1 MSIIGIDLGTTN
13 CCMAIV
19 EGGRPLVITNAEGQ
33 RTTPSIV
40 TFTKDGEILI
50 GEAAKRQAVTN
61 PDRTISSIKRHMGT
75 DYKVNIDGKNY
86 TPQEISAM
94 ILRKLKK
101 DAEDYLGQPVREAV
115 ITVPAY
121 FDEIRRQATKE
132 AGQLAGFDV
141 KRVIN
146 EPTAAAVAYG
156 LDNDKKQTIM
166 VYDLGGGTFDV
177 SILRIEDGLMEVLST
192 CGDTALGGDDFDS
205 SIASWLL
212 EEFKKSTAID
222 LSNDL
227 VSLQRIKEASE
238 NAKKELSSIK
248 LSNINL
254 PFLSMDSSG
263 PKNLDASL
271 SRSKFYSLTEELIN
285 RTSIP
290 VRNALSDAEL
300 SPSDIDKVLLVGGS
314 TRMISA
320 QEKVK
325 ELIKKKPNK
334 ELNPDECVAI
344 GAAIQG
350 DKMSGNS
357 SQFGLLLLDVTPL
370 SLSIGTIGGISS
382 KIIERNSPI
391 PTKASKI
398 MTTVSDGQTEIKVEV
413 YQGERTFVDDNI
425 ALGSLILQGIPPM
438 RAGKAEV
445 EVVFAIDA
453 NGLLNVSAKDK
464 GTGSY
469 TEAIMR
475 PKLLSKA
482 EVENRIFSSKQ
493 QEENDKERE
502 KATNMMI
509 EVEDLLNEAIY
520 NYNQVEHKL
529 PESLRTTINSTLD
542 EIREVLDEKND
553 RARVEDYDL
562 FRKQKHK
569 VMNAVEQMYKYM

>member
-1 MSIIGIDLGTTN
+1 
-13 CCMAIV
+13 
-19 EGGRPLVITNAEGQ
+19 
-33 RTTPSIV
+33 
-40 TFTKDGEILI
+40 
-50 GEAAKRQAVTN
+50 
-61 PDRTISSIKRHMGT
+61 
-75 DYKVNIDGKNY
+75 
-86 TPQEISAM
+86 
-94 ILRKLKK
+94 
-101 DAEDYLGQPVREAV
+101 
-115 ITVPAY
+115 
-121 FDEIRRQATKE
+121 
-132 AGQLAGFDV
+132 
-141 KRVIN
+141 
-146 EPTAAAVAYG
+146 
-156 LDNDKKQTIM
+156 
-166 VYDLGGGTFDV
+166 
-177 SILRIEDGLMEVLST
+177 
-192 CGDTALGGDDFDS
+192 
-205 SIASWLL
+205 
-212 EEFKKSTAID
+212 
-222 LSNDL
+222 
-227 VSLQRIKEASE
+227 
-238 NAKKELSSIK
+238 
-248 LSNINL
+248 
-254 PFLSMDSSG
+254 
-263 PKNLDASL
+263 
-271 SRSKFYSLTEELIN
+271 
-285 RTSIP
+285 
-290 VRNALSDAEL
+290 
-300 SPSDIDKVLLVGGS
+300 
-314 TRMISA
+314 
-320 QEKVK
+320 
-325 ELIKKKPNK
+325 
-334 ELNPDECVAI
+334 
-344 GAAIQG
+344 
-350 DKMSGNS
+350 MSGNS